1 MLVAGVMVLFAAL
14 VCLGYGAV
22 VLRVAERFRPGLGA
36 GVTLGDAGLL
46 GFAALGVMAT
56 LLNVAF
62 PLGGPV
68 AAVVCLAGLLLAGL
82 QRRALAARAGAFGW
96 TPAAVLLLLLSASLW
111 LGAKIPG
118 TTTSHF
124 DAGLYHVQ
132 AVRLALEQPLI
143 LGIANIHMRFG
154 YNSAVFPTAALLSGG
169 LPGLAAA
176 LTGNALL
183 LVFVAVAVLQRALA
197 DGAARCLR
205 STIFGLL
212 AVGLAIFSP
221 LLSVSAWLGTPN
233 SDIPSALMVLY
244 AFHLALRL
252 SDVGGVPE
260 RRAEAAG
267 TAALLV
273 VVVAL
278 ALALKLSTLPAL
290 ALMALPLLAWRR
302 GWVGWKDVA
311 LGIGAAA
318 LMLLPWL
325 ARGVATSGCLAYPQP
340 SSCLPV
346 PWRVDPAVAR
356 YDMDW
361 MRSWA
366 RRPEVPPEVVL
377 ADWSWF
383 PDWVATLGREP
394 MRPAFLVLLAVMAA
408 LGLARIALRRLV
420 TTADLLPL
428 AVARRDSL
436 YLLAIAVAGIAF
448 WFFTAPLVRYGQA
461 WLVLPLLLGIAHL
474 TPVGRGEAADAARR
488 LAAAPAPWQ
497 RTVCAGLVTVAVL
510 VSLGGHS
517 WRRLRSSDFPRYPE
531 VAVEQRGTVGDL
543 ALNVPREGGQCWDA
557 PILCTPMPR
566 DGLTMSRFGPSR
578 MIRSPE

>member
-1 MLVAGVMVLFAAL
+1 MLLAGALVLSAAL
-14 VCLGYGAV
+14 VCLGYGLLL
-22 VLRVAERFRPGLGA
+22 LRAAQWLRPGLAA

-46 GFAALGVMAT
+46 GFGVLGVVAT
-56 LLNVAF
+56 LLNVLL

-68 AAVVCLAGLLLAGL
+68 AAAVCLAGVALAGL
-82 QRRALAARAGAFGW
+82 QHRALAARAGAFGW
-96 TPAAVLLLLLSASLW
+96 APVAALLLLVSACLY

-132 AVRLALEQPLI
+132 AVRLAMEQPLI

-154 YNSAVFPTAALLSGG
+154 YNSVVFPTAALLSGG

-183 LVFVAVAVLQRALA
+183 LSFVAVAVLQRALA

-205 STIFGLL
+205 STVFGLL
-212 AVGLAIFSP
+212 AVWLAIFSP
-221 LLSVSAWLGTPN
+221 LLSVGAWLGTPN

-244 AFHLALRL
+244 AFYLALRL
-252 SDVGGVPE
+252 SDRGDAPE
-260 RRAEAAG
+260 GSG

-278 ALALKLSTLPAL
+278 ALVLKLSTLPVL
-290 ALMALPLLAWRR
+290 ALVLLPLLARRR
-302 GWVGWKDVA
+302 GWIGWQDIACGVG
-311 LGIGAAA
+311 GAAA
-318 LMLLPWL
+318 LGLPWL
-325 ARGVATSGCLAYPQP
+325 LRGVATSGCLAYPQP
-340 SSCLPV
+340 ASCLPV
-346 PWRVDPAVAR
+346 PWRIDPVLAR

-366 RRPEVPPEVVL
+366 RRPETPPEIVL

-394 MRPAFLVLLAVMAA
+394 MRPAFLLLLAVT
-408 LGLARIALRRLV
+408 LGLILARLALRRLV
-420 TTADLLPL
+420 IAADLLPL
-428 AVARRDSL
+428 AAARRDTL
-436 YLLAIAVAGIAF
+436 HLLIVAMAGIAF
-448 WFFTAPLVRYGQA
+448 WFLTAPLVRYGQA

-474 TPVGRGEAADAARR
+474 APAGWGEATGAARR
-488 LAAAPAPWQ
+488 LDAMPGHWQ
-497 RTVCAGLVTVAVL
+497 RRLCAGLVTVVVL
-510 VSLGGHS
+510 ISLGGHS
-517 WRRLRSSDFPRYPE
+517 WRRLLATGFPHYPE
-531 VAVEQRGTVGDL
+531 VAVEQRGTIGDL
-543 ALNVPREGGQCWDA
+543 PLNVPREGGQCWDA

-566 DGLTMSRFGPSR
+566 DGLSMQPFGPSR
-578 MIRSPE
+578 MIRNPA